1 MPDRSGNGCIRLFWF
16 QYDWDYFKG
25 VYCKREAKKMIPDY
39 QIIMLPLLKLLDDQQ
54 EHSLQDSIDNSQNQ
68 Q

>member
-1 MPDRSGNGCIRLFWF
+1 
-16 QYDWDYFKG
+16 
-25 VYCKREAKKMIPDY
+25 MIPDY